1 MKKNL
6 LLVFISIF
14 ITFLLIYFLLFIK
27 TFLEKNHKSEYL
39 FKSRLSLEFHEKYS
53 NILNHLRNSNQDW
66 DFDGNQNNFLFSI
79 INDLNKSN
87 KNVLWQG
94 DSWIEQINLENA
106 SLKSIIQYS
115 KKNNFGMINAGITSF
130 SPTLMKFNM
139 KF

>member
-1 MKKNL
+1 MED
-6 LLVFISIF
+6 
-14 ITFLLIYFLLFIK
+14 TQIYLKGAI
-27 TFLEKNHKSEYL
+27 
-39 FKSRLSLEFHEKYS
+39 
-53 NILNHLRNSNQDW
+53 NQDW

-130 SPTLMKFNM
+130 SPTLMKLQLKQSIKN
-139 KF
+139 K